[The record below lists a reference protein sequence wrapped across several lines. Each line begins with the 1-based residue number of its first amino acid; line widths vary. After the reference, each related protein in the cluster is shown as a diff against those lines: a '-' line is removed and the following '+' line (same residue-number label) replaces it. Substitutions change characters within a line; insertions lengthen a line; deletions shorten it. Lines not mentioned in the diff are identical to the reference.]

1 MSELWSAREAAAATG
16 GRLINGEAWSVGGV
30 SIDTRTLEP
39 GDLFVALK
47 DVRDGHDFL
56 AQAFVSGASAALIS
70 DASKADGLG
79 PALVVGDVL
88 EGLRKLGE
96 AARDRCGAKRIAVT
110 GSVGKT
116 STKEALAVCLAAS
129 GATHRSLNSYK
140 NHWGVPLTL
149 SRMPRES
156 QFAVFEIGM
165 NHRGEILPLTHL
177 VKPHAALVTTIAPA
191 HVENLGSLEAV
202 ADEKGDIYAGL
213 EPGGSA
219 IIPADAPHA
228 ERLIAAAERNGANL
242 IRFGRGAEC
251 EARLIRFDMDETGST
266 AEAEILGRTIR
277 YRVGVEGA
285 HWALNSVAALAAA
298 DVVGADLDA
307 AAHALEHLRAFDGR
321 GVATRI
327 EAPFGA
333 FMLVDDAYNANPTS
347 MAAAFATLSA
357 RKPAAGG
364 RRIAALGDMLELGPD
379 ERTYH
384 AGLAQPLEDA
394 GIDLVFAAGPRM
406 SALMEAL
413 PPSRRGG
420 YAENSEAL
428 IPVIAGALRPGDVVL
443 VKGSNGS
450 KMSKVVA
457 ALTALKGDAN
467 A

>member
-1 MSELWSAREAAAATG
+1 MSELWTAEEAQRATG
-16 GRLINGEAWSVGGV
+16 GRLVHGAGWRATGV

-79 PALVVGDVL
+79 PALIVGDVL
-88 EGLRKLGE
+88 DGLRKLGE
-96 AARDRCGAKRIAVT
+96 AARDRCVAKRVAVT

-116 STKEALAVCLAAS
+116 STKEALAVCLSAS
-129 GATHRSLNSYK
+129 GATHRSVKSYN

-165 NHRGEILPLTHL
+165 NHRGEILPLTQL

-213 EPGGSA
+213 EPGGAA
-219 IIPADAPHA
+219 IVPADAPHA
-228 ERLIAAAERNGANL
+228 ARLIAAAERNGANL
-242 IRFGRGAEC
+242 VRFGRGAEC
-251 EARLIRFDMDETGST
+251 EARLLKFDMDESGSN

-298 DVVGADLDA
+298 DVVGADLEA
-307 AAHALEHLRAFDGR
+307 AAHALQHLRAFDGR
-321 GVATRI
+321 GVAQRVD
-327 EAPFGA
+327 APFGA
-333 FMLVDDAYNANPTS
+333 FMLVDDAYNANPAS
-347 MAAAFATLSA
+347 MAAAFSTLAA
-357 RKPAAGG
+357 RKPGEGG
-364 RRIAALGDMLELGPD
+364 RRIVALGDMLELGPD
-379 ERTYH
+379 ERAYH
-384 AGLAQPLEDA
+384 AGLAQPLEQA
-394 GIDLVFAAGPRM
+394 GVDLVFAAGPRM
-406 SALMEAL
+406 AALMEAL
-413 PPSRRGG
+413 PASRRGG
-420 YAENSEAL
+420 YAENADAL
-428 IPVIAGALRPGDVVL
+428 SPIIANALRSGDIVL

-450 KMSKVVA
+450 KMSRVVT
-457 ALTALKGDAN
+457 ALAALKGEAN

>member
-1 MSELWSAREAAAATG
+1 MSELWTAEEAARATG
-16 GRLINGEAWSVGGV
+16 GDLAGDAWTAGGV

-56 AQAFVSGASAALIS
+56 AQAFVSGACAALIS
-70 DASKADGLG
+70 DASKAEGLG

-88 EGLRKLGE
+88 DGLRKLGE
-96 AARDRCGAKRIAVT
+96 AARDRSAAKRVAVT

-116 STKEALAVCLAAS
+116 STKEALAVCLSAS
-129 GATHRSLNSYK
+129 GATHRSVKSYN

-165 NHRGEILPLTHL
+165 NHRGEILPLTQL

-213 EPGGSA
+213 EPGGAA
-219 IIPADAPHA
+219 IVPADAPHA
-228 ERLIAAAERNGANL
+228 SRLVAAAERNGANL
-242 IRFGRGAEC
+242 VRFGRGAEC
-251 EARLIRFDMDETGST
+251 EARLLKFDMDESGST
-266 AEAEILGRTIR
+266 AEAEILGRIIR

-298 DVVGADLDA
+298 DVVGADLEA

-321 GVATRI
+321 GVAQRVD
-327 EAPFGA
+327 APFGS
-333 FMLVDDAYNANPTS
+333 FMLVDDAYNANPAS
-347 MAAAFATLSA
+347 MAAAFSTLAA
-357 RKPAAGG
+357 RKPREGG
-364 RRIAALGDMLELGPD
+364 RRIVALGDMLELGPD
-379 ERTYH
+379 ERAYH
-384 AGLAQPLEDA
+384 AGLAQPLEQA
-394 GIDLVFAAGPRM
+394 GVDLVFAAGPRM
-406 SALMEAL
+406 AALMEAL
-413 PPSRRGG
+413 PASRRGG
-420 YAENSEAL
+420 YAENADAL
-428 IPVIAGALRPGDVVL
+428 SPIIANALRSGDIVL

-450 KMSKVVA
+450 KMSRVVA
-457 ALTALKGDAN
+457 ALAALRGEAN